1 MYAIEY
7 SRKLDGQKL
16 GVFSSTYGDRK
27 AAERKVANLI
37 RKGGGFS
44 YKVIEL

>member
-16 GVFSSTYGDRK
+16 GVFSTTYGDIK
-27 AAERKVANLI
+27 AAKRKVANMI

-44 YKVIEL
+44 YRIIEL